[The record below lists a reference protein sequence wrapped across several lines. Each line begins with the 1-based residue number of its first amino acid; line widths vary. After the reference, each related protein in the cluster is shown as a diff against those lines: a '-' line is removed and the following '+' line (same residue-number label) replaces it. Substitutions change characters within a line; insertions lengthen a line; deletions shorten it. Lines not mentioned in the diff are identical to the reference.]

1 MLHGASKGVR
11 QPPNPI
17 GVELAATTRA
27 GAFTGRVA
35 ALFGTQ
41 VFGMGL
47 TLVNGIL
54 LARMLGPAAKGDYY
68 LIILVPSTAT
78 ALILLGLPQA
88 IGFFAARGQ
97 TVGLVG
103 KAFWLTIVLSIVA
116 LIGTLLLLPRLIDS
130 VERGVPI
137 EQILF
142 AFIAVPLGLSATFNT
157 GIVLGRQAVRWKAA
171 VNIAMPLATTFLIVL
186 ILGGLG
192 SSVTGAIAVYLI
204 AMAVGTIGFAIGAKR
219 ATTDVPGGRP
229 TSYLALLRYGLP
241 LYPASLAVFLNYRVD
256 VYLIAWLI
264 ADSSEALGYYSMAV
278 AIAELVFF
286 FPDAVSTMFFPHV
299 AGSPRH
305 EADSQVA
312 MVTRVT
318 LLVSAAVAVAVIPAA
333 YVLISIFLPAFG
345 PSFLPLIVLLP
356 GVVAL
361 SVGKV
366 IGGYM
371 SGVARR
377 AIVSY
382 VTVSTVVVNV
392 IANVFLTPRF
402 GIVGAAAGSLV
413 SYTFSSLL
421 LTAIA
426 SRMTRTPIS
435 SFWIPRLSDIRY
447 VATTALALLHR

>member
-1 MLHGASKGVR
+1 M
-11 QPPNPI
+11 
-17 GVELAATTRA
+17 AATSRA
-27 GAFTGRVA
+27 GTFTGRVA

-41 VFGMGL
+41 VLGMGL

-54 LARMLGPAAKGDYY
+54 LARILGPAAKGDYY

-88 IGFFAARGQ
+88 FGFYAARGQ
-97 TVGLVG
+97 TLGLVS
-103 KAFWLTIVLSIVA
+103 KAFLLTLILSAVA
-116 LIGTLLLLPRLIDS
+116 LVGTLLILPRLIES
-130 VERGVPI
+130 VEQGVSL
-137 EQILF
+137 EMILL

-171 VNIAMPLATTFLIVL
+171 VNIAMPLATMILIVV

-192 SSVTGAIAVYLI
+192 PSVTGAIAVYLI
-204 AMAVGTIGFAIGAKR
+204 AMAIGSIGFAIGARR
-219 ATTDVPGGRP
+219 ATDAVPGAGRA
-229 TSYLALLRYGLP
+229 SYRSLLQYGLP

-264 ADSSEALGYYSMAV
+264 ADSSEPLGFYSMAV

-286 FPDAVSTMFFPHV
+286 FPDAVATMFFPHV

-318 LLVSAAVAVAVIPAA
+318 FLISGAVAIAIIPAA
-333 YVLISIFLPAFG
+333 YVLISVFLPAFG
-345 PSFLPLIVLLP
+345 PSFAPLIVLLP

-366 IGGYM
+366 LGGYM

-382 VTVSTVVVNV
+382 VTVTTVVVNV
-392 IANVFLTPRF
+392 IANVILTPRF

-413 SYTFSSLL
+413 SYSFSSFL

-426 SRMTRTPIS
+426 SRMTRTPIAN
-435 SFWIPRLSDIRY
+435 FWIPRMSDIRY
-447 VATTALALLHR
+447 VTATAVALLHR

>member
-1 MLHGASKGVR
+1 MAPTS
-11 QPPNPI
+11 
-17 GVELAATTRA
+17 RA

-54 LARMLGPAAKGDYY
+54 LARLLGPAAKGDYY

-88 IGFFAARGQ
+88 FGFYAARGQ
-97 TVGLVG
+97 TVGLVR
-103 KAFWLTIVLSIVA
+103 KAFLLTVVLSVVA
-116 LIGTLLLLPRLIDS
+116 LVGTLVILPRLIDS
-130 VERGVPI
+130 VEQGVAI
-137 EQILF
+137 ELTLF

-171 VNIAMPLATTFLIVL
+171 VNIVMPLATTILIVV

-204 AMAVGTIGFAIGAKR
+204 AMAVGSIGFAIGARR
-219 ATTDVPGGRP
+219 ATAVVPDAGR
-229 TSYLALLRYGLP
+229 TSYRALLQYGLP

-264 ADSSEALGYYSMAV
+264 ADSSEPLGYYSMAV

-318 LLVSAAVAVAVIPAA
+318 FLISGAVAIAIIPAA
-333 YVLISIFLPAFG
+333 FVLISTMLPAFG
-345 PSFLPLIVLLP
+345 PSLAPLIVLLP

-366 IGGYM
+366 LGGYM

-382 VTVSTVVVNV
+382 VTVVTVVVNV
-392 IANVFLTPRF
+392 VANVILTPRF
-402 GIVGAAAGSLV
+402 GIVGAAAGSLL
-413 SYTFSSLL
+413 SYSFSSVL
-421 LTAIA
+421 LTVIA
-426 SRMTRTPIS
+426 ARMTGTSIA
-435 SFWIPRLSDIRY
+435 SFWIPRMSDIRY
-447 VATTALALLHR
+447 VTATALALLHR

>member
-1 MLHGASKGVR
+1 M
-11 QPPNPI
+11 
-17 GVELAATTRA
+17 AATSSA

-54 LARMLGPAAKGDYY
+54 LARLLGPAAKGDYY
-68 LIILVPSTAT
+68 LVILVPSTAT

-88 IGFFAARGQ
+88 FGFYAARGQ
-97 TVGLVG
+97 TIGLVG
-103 KAFWLTIVLSIVA
+103 KAFVLTLILSVVA
-116 LIGTLLLLPRLIDS
+116 AIATLIILPRLIDS
-130 VERGVPI
+130 VEQGVSL
-137 EQILF
+137 EHILI

-171 VNIAMPLATTFLIVL
+171 VNIAMPLATTILIVV

-204 AMAVGTIGFAIGAKR
+204 AMLVSSVGFAIGARR
-219 ATTDVPGGRP
+219 ATQSVPGAGHS
-229 TSYLALLRYGLP
+229 SYRALLQYGLP

-264 ADSSEALGYYSMAV
+264 ADSSEPLGYYSMAV

-299 AGSPRH
+299 AGSSRDD
-305 EADSQVA
+305 ADRQVA
-312 MVTRVT
+312 LVTRVT
-318 LLVSAAVAVAVIPAA
+318 FLLSSAVAIAVIPAA
-333 YVLISIFLPAFG
+333 YVLIEVFLPAFE
-345 PSFLPLIVLLP
+345 PSLVPLIVLLP

-366 IGGYM
+366 LGGYM
-371 SGVARR
+371 SGIARR

-382 VTVSTVVVNV
+382 VTMTTVVVNV
-392 IANVFLTPRF
+392 IANVILTPRF

-413 SYTFSSLL
+413 SYTFSSFL

-426 SRMTRTPIS
+426 SRMTRTPIA